1 MSDLQSLLKNL
12 TTSAVSTLSYVYYKK
27 ETGKIHKISSKNIV
41 EEGFKV
47 FEIETDEVKPIL
59 TGERR
64 IEEFIIT
71 YDVSLKQIR
80 LKEVAYD
87 DTFSTAATLAYQLPI
102 IKEYRSNHI
111 QLDAVFDGIEV
122 YIIDGLYDYNK
133 GDFVWHDNAVYKLV
147 KDVERY
153 TEFDPSEHK
162 IVADD
167 VRITKFSTNHVT
179 VEDLKMHPEFVGI
192 HVDVWYKEL
201 DHLAGQ
207 HVWLNNV
214 VYKLLKDHTADS
226 DFNLNNA
233 EIITSNV
240 KLYEDENES
249 LKFNKALHTGDMI
262 LKNNNL
268 YSIEFAPRTVKKDR
282 TDIIFFNRPEK
293 VLEYFH
299 TDAHLTDLAD
309 LANGQIILV
318 GKSLYQ
324 LETDKEYD
332 VIVQQNTISKLWSIL
347 LNPYTKKFLQMSGYN
362 PKETLYFSVT
372 SKYDP
377 NILYR
382 SLEFTVGDLLSG
394 EKTVI
399 PFICDAEH
407 TPQDVSIYTAKYFDN
422 YAHEVI

>member
-1 MSDLQSLLKNL
+1 MSELHNL
-12 TTSAVSTLSYVYYKK
+12 IKTIQVSTTSTNSYVYYTKN
-27 ETGKIHKISSKNIV
+27 TGKIHKISSKNSPTDD
-41 EEGFKV
+41 
-47 FEIETDEVKPIL
+47 FEVIAIPSDEVAPIL
-59 TGERR
+59 TGEKRTD
-64 IEEFIIT
+64 EFVVL

-80 LKEVAYD
+80 LKEVAYED
-87 DTFSTAATLAYQLPI
+87 AHKTASTMCYQLPI

-111 QLDAVFDGIEV
+111 QLGAVYDGIEV
-122 YIIDGLYDYNK
+122 YMIDGLYDYNK
-133 GDFVWHDNAVYKLV
+133 GDFVWHDNAVYKLL

-153 TEFDPSEHK
+153 AVFDASKHK
-162 IVADD
+162 VVIDD
-167 VRITKFSTNHVT
+167 VKITKFSTNHVT
-179 VEDLKMHPEFVGI
+179 VEDLNMYPEFVGI

-226 DFNLNNA
+226 NFNSNDA
-233 EIITSNV
+233 EIIISNV

-249 LKFNKALHTGDMI
+249 LKVNKALHTGDMI

-268 YSIEFAPRTVKKDR
+268 YSIEFVPRTVKKDR

-299 TDAHLTDLAD
+299 TDDQLTDVAD

-347 LNPYTKKFLQMSGYN
+347 LNPHTKKFLQMSGYN

-399 PFICDAEH
+399 PFICDPEY